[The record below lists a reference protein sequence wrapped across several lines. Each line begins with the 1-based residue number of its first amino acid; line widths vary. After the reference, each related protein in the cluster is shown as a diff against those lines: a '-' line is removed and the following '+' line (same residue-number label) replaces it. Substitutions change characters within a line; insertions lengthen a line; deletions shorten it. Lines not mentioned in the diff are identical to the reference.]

1 MACKSARSLMKDYQI
16 HQELLLRMGQ
26 NVLNMDLEH
35 LSTFQT
41 ETFIRLSI
49 LRNYSSM
56 GLIVGVTNKFEDKH
70 KNHGHTIAT

>member
-1 MACKSARSLMKDYQI
+1 MKDYQI
-16 HQELLLRMGQ
+16 HQELLSRTGR
-26 NVLNMDLEH
+26 NVLTMDLEH

-70 KNHGHTIAT
+70 KSHGHTIAT